1 MHTECLRCA
10 DVNKVL
16 CAFLFKGQGQIL
28 KACLYV
34 GLQCQLFLDAGGSNL
49 AFGVT
54 HVRNKK
60 SNIQG
65 RSPVVVKSDFPF
77 HKELLLKER
86 IRSPWEQILSFKR
99 GFHFENG
106 RKYRKSLLDPVVAL

>member
-1 MHTECLRCA
+1 MVVHILHTECLSCA

-16 CAFLFKGQGQIL
+16 CALLFKGKGQIL

-60 SNIQG
+60 VTFKG
-65 RSPVVVKSDFPF
+65 G
-77 HKELLLKER
+77 HLL
-86 IRSPWEQILSFKR
+86 W
-99 GFHFENG
+99 
-106 RKYRKSLLDPVVAL
+106 